1 MFFKR
6 IYCPFCGDEIKNNKA
21 CRYCCSILKQLI
33 NKKVSKTKD
42 CSYFTAPFIYNDIVR
57 EAILDFK
64 FEKKKEFSK
73 NFCYFMLG
81 CKIDFFDIMV
91 CVPTYEK
98 KFNSSKELAKVL
110 SKKLK
115 MKFYKDAVIK
125 TKRTKNQHNC
135 TIKERLT
142 NLKGSFKADQTIVK
156 GKKVL
161 ICDDIITTAS
171 TIQEI
176 SDALKK
182 AGALHVGAIAF
193 AMSDRF

>member
-1 MFFKR
+1 MFFRRK
-6 IYCPFCGDEIKNNKA
+6 YCPFCGDEIKNNKV
-21 CRYCCSILKQLI
+21 CRYCCNILKQLI
-33 NKKVSKTKD
+33 NKKVKKTKD
-42 CSYFTAPFIYNDIVR
+42 CCYLTAPFIYKDIVR

-64 FEKKKEFSK
+64 FEKKKEFCK

-81 CKIDFFDIMV
+81 CKIDSFDIMV

-115 MKFYKDAVIK
+115 IKFYKDAVIK
-125 TKRTKNQHNC
+125 TKKTKNQHNC
-135 TIKERLT
+135 AIKERLI
-142 NLKGSFKADQTIVK
+142 NLKGAFKANQKLVD
-156 GKKVL
+156 GKRVL

-176 SDALKK
+176 SNALKK
-182 AGALHVGAIAF
+182 AGASYVGAIAF
-193 AMSDRF
+193 AISDIF